1 MSSIM
6 RARSGLMDVLFI
18 GVLLVLRRS
27 WLAPSS
33 SGQGTSHSLNRTY
46 PLLVAASAGVLAA
59 GYRVSGFVQWHMADA
74 LRRCSETVCY
84 MGSYRRA
91 QPVGANQFFRGT
103 ADGCQS
109 AFQSGGTSRRRHF
122 VAAGF

>member
-59 GYRVSGFVQWHMADA
+59 GYRVSGFVLWHTAPFAKDPPA
-74 LRRCSETVCY
+74 LVRCWGLS
-84 MGSYRRA
+84 GRNRGRA
-91 QPVGANQFFRGT
+91 IV
-103 ADGCQS
+103 
-109 AFQSGGTSRRRHF
+109 TS
-122 VAAGF
+122 